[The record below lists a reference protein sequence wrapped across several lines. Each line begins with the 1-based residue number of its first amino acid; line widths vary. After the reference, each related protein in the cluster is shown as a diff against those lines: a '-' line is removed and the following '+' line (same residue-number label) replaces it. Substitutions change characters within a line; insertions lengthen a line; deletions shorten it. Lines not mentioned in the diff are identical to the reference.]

1 MSYALVDPGL
11 KYYRIEKL
19 NPRTKY
25 RVRINSVSKSN
36 SVLMNMEF
44 ADQQPEIYE
53 YKTSKKSCFV

>member
-1 MSYALVDPGL
+1 MSYGLVDPGH

-44 ADQQPEIYE
+44 ADQQPDIYE